1 MDILN
6 KDNENI
12 KNTNLSDSNLEDLIL
27 SGAKLDDEQI
37 DNVAGGYMGPGSR
50 NPVPIIPSFP
60 MKMTASGIECFRD
73 RCSSEG
79 GSHIKATHGGNGAYS
94 NPEESN

>member
-12 KNTNLSDSNLEDLIL
+12 KNTNLSDANLEDLNL

-37 DNVAGGYMGPGSR
+37 DNVAGGYMSPELKL
-50 NPVPIIPSFP
+50 PVPTIPGFP
-60 MKMTASGIECFRD
+60 GKMTASDIECFRD
-73 RCSSEG
+73 CCSSEG
-79 GSHIKATHGGNGAYS
+79 GSSWKAPHGGNEA
-94 NPEESN
+94 

>member
-12 KNTNLSDSNLEDLIL
+12 KNTNLSDANLEDLIL

-37 DNVAGGYMGPGSR
+37 DNVAGGYMGPEVELPAPTMPGFR
-50 NPVPIIPSFP
+50 G
-60 MKMTASGIECFRD
+60 KMTMSGIECFRD

-79 GSHIKATHGGNGAYS
+79 GSSLKAPHGGNGAR
-94 NPEESN
+94 